1 MKIFDFADNDK
12 IVIIEYV
19 QGQVCPN
26 EAEFCAYDI
35 LLHLTDGDV
44 LK

>member
-12 IVIIEYV
+12 IEYV